1 MISYEE
7 LVEMVREASTEQ
19 LPIAVLTIKEV
30 RQFAEKVALDC
41 INIVEMPDMAKKDIA
56 RVIITAESVTEQ
68 APPTLV
74 LRTGEETEK
83 SA

>member
-56 RVIITAESVTEQ
+56 RVIRERYVAH
-68 APPTLV
+68 
-74 LRTGEETEK
+74 
-83 SA
+83 

>member
-1 MISYEE
+1 MINYEE

-56 RVIITAESVTEQ
+56 RVIRERYVAH
-68 APPTLV
+68 
-74 LRTGEETEK
+74 
-83 SA
+83 

>member
-56 RVIITAESVTEQ
+56 RVIRDRYVTH
-68 APPTLV
+68 
-74 LRTGEETEK
+74 
-83 SA
+83 

>member
-56 RVIITAESVTEQ
+56 RA
-68 APPTLV
+68 
-74 LRTGEETEK
+74 LRERYV
-83 SA
+83 AH

>member
-56 RVIITAESVTEQ
+56 RVIRDRYVAH
-68 APPTLV
+68 
-74 LRTGEETEK
+74 
-83 SA
+83 